1 MYMTKKILAL
11 VLALLVILTAAALA
25 EETLSPLGDWYAEIG
40 GMPLQLTLTEDGAYT
55 LSFPGLP
62 DTPTQG
68 TWELNDGFI
77 FLDGGRNGP
86 LLLGRGPADP
96 ALHGPVLHPGS
107 AQPVRAR

>member
-1 MYMTKKILAL
+1 MLKKILIA
-11 VLALLVILTAAALA
+11 VLALALCLPMALA

-62 DTPTQG
+62 DAPTQG

-86 LLLGRGPADP
+86 LLLGRRPADP